1 MSVTTISKVSCK
13 VILIFRGNICDI
25 SILLYDK
32 IDRLRRQIKTRKL
45 LETERHHTM
54 AKVSFHRE
62 DTNVCAPKI
71 IGLHSVSKNLIEKR
85 NRKFVFVFGGH
96 YHSTSRKCKNC

>member
-1 MSVTTISKVSCK
+1 M
-13 VILIFRGNICDI
+13 CDL

-45 LETERHHTM
+45 LETERHYTM

-71 IGLHSVSKNLIEKR
+71 IGLHAVS
-85 NRKFVFVFGGH
+85 
-96 YHSTSRKCKNC
+96 